1 MEGEINRD
9 LLKQIWSITKEKGG
23 IADPSKE
30 NVGFV
35 NIYNMR
41 IEGFS
46 DKEISGHVKYLKDEG
61 FIEAI
66 NFPVFEGDKWHPEKI
81 LKDLIESN

>member
-1 MEGEINRD
+1 MDNS
-9 LLKQIWSITKEKGG
+9 LLKRILIITKKEGG

-35 NIYNMR
+35 AIYNMG

-46 DKEISGHVKYLKDEG
+46 NEEISDHVKFLKDKG
-61 FIEAI
+61 FIEARNI
-66 NFPVFEGDKWHPEKI
+66 PTLSGDQWHPEKVI
-81 LKDLIESN
+81 QDFDY

>member
-1 MEGEINRD
+1 MKKELLEKILTITREI
-9 LLKQIWSITKEKGG
+9 GG

-35 NIYNMR
+35 PIYNSG

-46 DKEISGHVKYLKDEG
+46 KQEISDHVKFLYEKG
-61 FIEAI
+61 CIEARNI
-66 NFPVFEGDKWHPEKI
+66 PTLSGDQWHPEKI
-81 LKDLIESN
+81 IQKFDD